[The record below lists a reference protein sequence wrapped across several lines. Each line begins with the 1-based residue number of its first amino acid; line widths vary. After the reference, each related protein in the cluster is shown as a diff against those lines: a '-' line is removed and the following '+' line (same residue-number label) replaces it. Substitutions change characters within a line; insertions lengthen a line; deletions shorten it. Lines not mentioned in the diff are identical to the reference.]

1 MDGTYRMNELLV
13 SGGRPLRGSVEIAGS
28 KNAGLAILSAVV
40 MCEGE
45 TVLHNVPRIS
55 DTHAKI
61 RLLEVFGAKCEWRGD
76 ALAIDCS
83 ELLNTTPDEEVVR
96 SIRTSF
102 FMLGPLLARLG
113 RLDMAAP
120 GGCKIGAR
128 PVDFHLRGLATLGA
142 DIRYEGGVYHARAN
156 KLVGGEIYF
165 DVPSAGATQHLMTT
179 AVYAEGATTIKN
191 AAQEPEVVAL
201 AGFLNRMGARIEGA
215 GTQTITIQGVKELSP
230 CEYTVPADRMQA
242 GTYMM
247 AGAITRGD
255 VTVAGVLPDDL
266 TPVVNKLREA
276 GAEVSEGN
284 DWVRVQ
290 APNGTRGIKVK
301 TMPHPGFPTDMQQ
314 PMAALLSVSEGTSVI
329 EETLYEGRFGHIP
342 ELNKMGAQI
351 RSEGKLAVIHGV
363 ERLHGARVEASD
375 LRAGAALIL
384 AGLAAD
390 GETSVRNMKYVDR
403 GYQDLEANLTALGGQ
418 VARFLEAPR

>member
-1 MDGTYRMNELLV
+1 MSELIL
-13 SGGRPLRGSVEIAGS
+13 SGGRPLRGTVEIAGS

-45 TVLHNVPRIS
+45 TILHNVPRVS
-55 DTHAKI
+55 DTETKI
-61 RLLEVFGAKCEWRGD
+61 RLLRAFGARVEWRGG
-76 ALAIDCS
+76 ALCIDCT
-83 ELLNTTPDEEVVR
+83 EILKNTPDEEVVR

-113 RLDMAAP
+113 HIEMAAP
-120 GGCKIGAR
+120 GGCQIGAR
-128 PVDFHLRGLATLGA
+128 PVDFHLKGLATLGA
-142 DIRYEGGVYHARAN
+142 DIRYEGGVYYAKAER
-156 KLVGGEIYF
+156 LTGGEIYF

-179 AVYAEGATTIKN
+179 AVYAAGSTTIKN

-201 AGFLNRMGARIEGA
+201 AGFLNRMGARIQGA
-215 GTQTITIQGVKELSP
+215 GTQTITIEGVQRLTP

-247 AGAITRGD
+247 AGAITHGD

-276 GAEVSEGN
+276 GAEVTEGN

-290 APNGTRGIKVK
+290 APHRLKGIRVK

-314 PMAALLSVSEGTSVI
+314 PMAALLSLAEGTSVI
-329 EETLYEGRFGHIP
+329 EETLYEGRFGHVR
-342 ELNKMGAQI
+342 ELARMGADVQ
-351 RSEGKLAVIHGV
+351 SEGRLTVMQGV
-363 ERLHGARVEASD
+363 DHLHGATVEATD

-384 AGLAAD
+384 AGLAAE
-390 GETSVRNMKYVDR
+390 GETTVRNMKFVDR
-403 GYQDLEANLTALGGQ
+403 GYQDLEANLTALG
-418 VARFLEAPR
+418 ARVHRLQEAPH

>member
-1 MDGTYRMNELLV
+1 MSELIV
-13 SGGRPLRGSVEIAGS
+13 SGGVALRGSVEIAGS
-28 KNAGLAILSAVV
+28 KNAGLAIMSAVV
-40 MCEGE
+40 MCAGE
-45 TVLHNVPRIS
+45 TILHNVPRVS
-55 DTHAKI
+55 DTETKI
-61 RLLEVFGAKCEWRGD
+61 RLLQAFGAKVEWRGA
-76 ALAIDCS
+76 ALAIDCT
-83 ELLNTTPDEEVVR
+83 ELLKTTPDEEVVR

-113 RLDMAAP
+113 HLDMAAP

-142 DIRYEGGVYHARAN
+142 DIRYEGGVYHAKADR
-156 KLVGGEIYF
+156 LVGGEIYF

-179 AVYAEGATTIKN
+179 AVYAEGCTTIKN

-201 AGFLNRMGARIEGA
+201 AGFLNRMGARIQGA
-215 GTQTITIQGVKELSP
+215 GTQTITIDGVKELAP

-242 GTYMM
+242 GTYMI

-255 VTVAGVLPDDL
+255 VTVKGVLPDDL

-276 GAEVSEGN
+276 GADVSEGN

-314 PMAALLSVSEGTSVI
+314 PMAALMSVSEGTSVI

-342 ELNKMGAQI
+342 ELNKMGADI
-351 RSEGKLAVIHGV
+351 RSEGKLAIIQGV
-363 ERLHGARVEASD
+363 ERLHGAPVEASD

-384 AGLAAD
+384 AGLAAE
-390 GETSVRNMKYVDR
+390 GETTVRNMKYVNR
-403 GYQDLEANLTALGGQ
+403 GYQDLEANLTALGGR
-418 VARFLEAPR
+418 VFRGVEAAR

>member
-1 MDGTYRMNELLV
+1 MRLATPN
-13 SGGRPLRGSVEIAGS
+13 S
-28 KNAGLAILSAVV
+28 AILSAVV

-45 TVLHNVPRIS
+45 TVLHNVPRVS
-55 DTHAKI
+55 DTDTKI
-61 RLLEVFGAKCEWRGD
+61 QLLRAFGAKVSWRGE
-76 ALAIDCS
+76 ALCIDCT
-83 ELLNTTPDEEVVR
+83 EILKTTPDEDVVR

-113 RLDMAAP
+113 HIDMAAP
-120 GGCKIGAR
+120 GGCQIGAR
-128 PVDFHLRGLATLGA
+128 PVDFHLKGLATLGA
-142 DIRYEGGVYHARAN
+142 EIRYEGGVYHAKADR
-156 KLVGGEIYF
+156 LVGGEIYF

-179 AVYAEGATTIKN
+179 AVYAEGSTTIKN

-201 AGFLNRMGARIEGA
+201 AGFLNRMGARIHGA
-215 GTQTITIQGVKELSP
+215 GTQTITIEGVKKLAP

-266 TPVVNKLREA
+266 TPVVNKLRET
-276 GAEVSEGN
+276 GAEVTEGN

-290 APNGTRGIKVK
+290 APTGLRGIRVK

-314 PMAALLSVSEGTSVI
+314 PIAALLSLAEGTSVI
-329 EETLYEGRFGHIP
+329 EETLYEGRFGHVR
-342 ELNKMGAQI
+342 ELGRMGADIQTQ
-351 RSEGKLAVIHGV
+351 GTVTVIHGV
-363 ERLHGARVEASD
+363 PSLRGATVEATD

-384 AGLAAD
+384 AGLAAE
-390 GETSVRNMKYVDR
+390 GETTVRNMKFVDR
-403 GYQDLEANLTALGGQ
+403 GYQDLEQNLTALGGRVQ
-418 VARFLEAPR
+418 RSNGAIR

>member
-1 MDGTYRMNELLV
+1 MKELVV
-13 SGGRPLRGSVEIAGS
+13 SGGRSLQGSVDIAGS

-40 MCEGE
+40 MCEGV
-45 TVLHNVPRIS
+45 TILHNVPRIS
-55 DTHAKI
+55 DTNAKI
-61 RLLEVFGAKCEWRGD
+61 RLLEAFGAKVEWRGE
-76 ALAIDCS
+76 ALAIDCTH
-83 ELLNTTPDEEVVR
+83 LLKTTPDEEAVR

-113 RLDMAAP
+113 HIDMAAP

-142 DIRYEGGVYHARAN
+142 DIRYEGGVYHAKADR
-156 KLVGGEIYF
+156 LVGGEIYF

-179 AVYAEGATTIKN
+179 AVYAEGLTTIKN

-215 GTQTITIQGVKELSP
+215 GTQTITVHGIKTLTP
-230 CEYTVPADRMQA
+230 CEYTIPADRMQA

-247 AGAITRGD
+247 AGAITHGD
-255 VTVAGVLPDDL
+255 VTVRGVLPDAL

-276 GAEVSEGN
+276 GAEVTEGH

-290 APNGTRGIKVK
+290 NPDGLHGIKVK

-314 PMAALLSVSEGTSVI
+314 PMAALMTLARGTSVI
-329 EETLYEGRFGHIP
+329 EETLYEGRFGHVP
-342 ELNKMGAQI
+342 ELNRMGADI
-351 RSEGKLAVIHGV
+351 HSEGRVTVVKGV
-363 ERLHGARVEASD
+363 DRLRGASVEASD

-384 AGLAAD
+384 AGLAAE
-390 GETSVRNMKYVDR
+390 GETTVRNMKYVDR
-403 GYQDLEANLTALGGQ
+403 GYQDLVKNLTALG
-418 VARFLEAPR
+418 ARAERVEDPR

>member
-1 MDGTYRMNELLV
+1 MSELIL
-13 SGGRPLRGSVEIAGS
+13 SGGRPLHGTVEIAGS

-45 TVLHNVPRIS
+45 TILHNVPRVS
-55 DTHAKI
+55 DTETKI
-61 RLLEVFGAKCEWRGD
+61 QLLRAFGARVEWRGA
-76 ALAIDCS
+76 ALAIDCTD
-83 ELLNTTPDEEVVR
+83 LLQTTPDPDVVR

-120 GGCKIGAR
+120 GGCQIGAR
-128 PVDFHLRGLATLGA
+128 PVDFHLKGLATLGA
-142 DIRYEGGVYHARAN
+142 DIRYEGGVYHARADR
-156 KLVGGEIYF
+156 LVGGEIYF

-179 AVYAEGATTIKN
+179 AVYAEGSTIIKN

-201 AGFLNRMGARIEGA
+201 AGFLNRMGARIGGA
-215 GTQTITIQGVKELSP
+215 GTGTITIEGIRRLTP

-276 GAEVSEGN
+276 GAEVREGN

-290 APNGTRGIKVK
+290 APQGVRGIRVK

-314 PMAALLSVSEGTSVI
+314 PLAALLSLADGTSTI
-329 EETLYEGRFGHIP
+329 EETLYEGRFGHVR
-342 ELNKMGAQI
+342 ELARLGADIQ
-351 RSEGKLAVIHGV
+351 SEGRLTVIHGV
-363 ERLHGARVEASD
+363 PSLHGATVEATD
-375 LRAGAALIL
+375 LRAGASLIL
-384 AGLAAD
+384 AGLAAE
-390 GETSVRNMKYVDR
+390 GETTVRNMKYVDR
-403 GYQDLEANLTALGGQ
+403 GYQNLEANLTALG
-418 VARFLEAPR
+418 ARVERRQEASL

>member
-1 MDGTYRMNELLV
+1 MSELIV
-13 SGGRPLRGSVEIAGS
+13 SGGTPLQGSVQISGS

-55 DTHAKI
+55 DTTTKI
-61 RLLEVFGAKCEWRGD
+61 KLLEAFGARVEWRGE
-76 ALAIDCS
+76 ALAIDCT
-83 ELLNTTPDEEVVR
+83 ELLKTTPDEDVVR

-113 RLDMAAP
+113 HIDMAAP

-128 PVDFHLRGLATLGA
+128 PVDFHLKGLATLGA
-142 DIRYEGGVYHARAN
+142 EIRYEAGVYHAKADR
-156 KLVGGEIYF
+156 LVGGEIYF

-179 AVYAEGATTIKN
+179 AVYAEGVTTIKN

-215 GTQTITIQGVKELSP
+215 GTQTITVQGVQTLKP

-255 VTVAGVLPDDL
+255 VTVTGVLPDDL

-276 GAEVSEGN
+276 GAEVVEGN

-290 APNGTRGIKVK
+290 APSGTHGIKVK

-314 PMAALLSVSEGTSVI
+314 PMAALLSLSSGTSVI

-342 ELNKMGAQI
+342 ELNRMGADI
-351 RSEGKLAVIHGV
+351 RSEGKLAIIHGV
-363 ERLHGARVEASD
+363 DHLHGAHVEASD
-375 LRAGAALIL
+375 LRAGAGLIL
-384 AGLAAD
+384 AGLAAE
-390 GETSVRNMKYVDR
+390 GETTVRNMKYVDR
-403 GYQDLEANLTALGGQ
+403 GYQNLEKNLTALGGR
-418 VARFLEAPR
+418 VHRLLEAPL

>member
-1 MDGTYRMNELLV
+1 MSELLV
-13 SGGRPLRGSVEIAGS
+13 SGGTPLQGSVAISGS
-28 KNAGLAILSAVV
+28 KNAGLAIMSAVV
-40 MCEGE
+40 MCAGE
-45 TVLHNVPRIS
+45 TILHNVPRIS
-55 DTHAKI
+55 DLYAKI
-61 RLLEVFGAKCEWRGD
+61 RLLEVFGAKVEWRGD

-83 ELLNTTPDEEVVR
+83 ELLKTTPDEEVVK

-113 RLDMAAP
+113 HIDMAAP

-142 DIRYEGGVYHARAN
+142 QIQYEGGVYHATAER
-156 KLVGGEIYF
+156 LTGGEIYF

-179 AVYAEGATTIKN
+179 AVYAEGSTTIEN

-215 GTQTITIQGVKELSP
+215 GTQTITITGVKELAP
-230 CEYTVPADRMQA
+230 CEYTIPADRMQA
-242 GTYMM
+242 GTYMI
-247 AGAITRGD
+247 AGAITKGD
-255 VTVAGVLPDDL
+255 VTVTGVLPKDL

-276 GAEVSEGN
+276 GAEVNEGN
-284 DWVRVQ
+284 DWVQVQ
-290 APNGTRGIKVK
+290 APNGTKGIKVK

-342 ELNKMGAQI
+342 ELNKMGADI
-351 RSEGKLAVIHGV
+351 RSEGKLAVIQGV
-363 ERLHGARVEASD
+363 ERLHGAPVEASD

-390 GETSVRNMKYVDR
+390 GETTVRNMKYVDR
-403 GYQDLEANLTALGGQ
+403 GYENLEENLTALGGK
-418 VARFLEAPR
+418 VYRSAEAPL

>member
-1 MDGTYRMNELLV
+1 MSELIL
-13 SGGRPLRGSVEIAGS
+13 SGGRPLHGTVEIAGS

-40 MCEGE
+40 MCAGE
-45 TVLHNVPRIS
+45 TILHNVPRVS
-55 DTHAKI
+55 DTETKI
-61 RLLEVFGAKCEWRGD
+61 QLLRAFGAKTEWRGP
-76 ALAIDCS
+76 ALAIDCTD
-83 ELLNTTPDEEVVR
+83 LLAATPDEDMVR

-113 RLDMAAP
+113 CIDMAAP
-120 GGCKIGAR
+120 GGCQIGAR
-128 PVDFHLRGLATLGA
+128 PVDFHLKGLATLGA
-142 DIRYEGGVYHARAN
+142 EIRYESGVYHARADR
-156 KLVGGEIYF
+156 LVGGEIYF

-179 AVYAEGATTIKN
+179 AVYAEGTTTIKN

-215 GTQTITIQGVKELSP
+215 GTQTITIEGVQRLTP
-230 CEYTVPADRMQA
+230 CEYRVPADRMQA

-276 GAEVSEGN
+276 GAEVTEGN

-290 APNGTRGIKVK
+290 APNGVRGIRVK

-314 PMAALLSVSEGTSVI
+314 PLAALLSLAEGTSTI
-329 EETLYEGRFGHIP
+329 EETLYEGRFGHVR
-342 ELNKMGAQI
+342 ELARLGADIQ
-351 RSEGKLAVIHGV
+351 SEGRLTVIHGV
-363 ERLHGARVEASD
+363 PSLKGATVEATD
-375 LRAGAALIL
+375 LRAGASLIL
-384 AGLAAD
+384 AGLAAE
-390 GETSVRNMKYVDR
+390 GETTVRNMKFVDR
-403 GYQDLEANLTALGGQ
+403 GYQSFEANLSALGGR
-418 VARFLEAPR
+418 VKRLREAPL

>member
-1 MDGTYRMNELLV
+1 MSELVL
-13 SGGRPLRGSVEIAGS
+13 SGGTPLRGSVAIAGS
-28 KNAGLAILSAVV
+28 KNAGLAIMSAVV

-45 TVLHNVPRIS
+45 TILHNVPRIS
-55 DTHAKI
+55 DLHAKI
-61 RLLEVFGAKCEWRGD
+61 RLLEVFGAKVEWRGD
-76 ALAIDCS
+76 ALAIDCT
-83 ELLNTTPDEEVVR
+83 ELMRTTPDEEVVR

-102 FMLGPLLARLG
+102 FMLGPLLARLKK
-113 RLDMAAP
+113 LDMAAP

-142 DIRYEGGVYHARAN
+142 QISYEGGVYHATAD

-179 AVYAEGATTIKN
+179 AVYAEGVTTIKN

-215 GTQTITIQGVKELSP
+215 GTQTITVQGVKTLTP
-230 CEYTVPADRMQA
+230 CEYTIPADRMQA

-255 VTVAGVLPDDL
+255 VTVTGVLPDDL

-276 GAEVSEGN
+276 GAEVIEGN

-290 APNGTRGIKVK
+290 APNGMKGIKVK

-314 PMAALLSVSEGTSVI
+314 PMAALLSLAEGTSVI

-342 ELNKMGAQI
+342 ELNRMGADI
-351 RSEGKLAVIHGV
+351 RSEGRISVIQGV
-363 ERLHGARVEASD
+363 EKLRGAPVEASD

-384 AGLAAD
+384 AGLASE
-390 GETSVRNMKYVDR
+390 GETTVRNMKYVDR
-403 GYQDLEANLTALGGQ
+403 GYQDLEANLTALGGK
-418 VARFLEAPR
+418 VSRFLEATH

>member
-1 MDGTYRMNELLV
+1 MSELVL
-13 SGGRPLRGSVEIAGS
+13 SGGTPLRGSVAIAGS
-28 KNAGLAILSAVV
+28 KNAGLAIMSAVV

-45 TVLHNVPRIS
+45 TILHNVPRIS
-55 DTHAKI
+55 DLHAKI
-61 RLLEVFGAKCEWRGD
+61 RLLEVFGAKVEWRGD
-76 ALAIDCS
+76 ALAIDCT
-83 ELLNTTPDEEVVR
+83 ELMRTTPDEEVVR

-102 FMLGPLLARLG
+102 FMLGPLLARLKK
-113 RLDMAAP
+113 LDMAAP

-142 DIRYEGGVYHARAN
+142 QISYEGGVYHATAD

-179 AVYAEGATTIKN
+179 AVYAEGITTIKN

-215 GTQTITIQGVKELSP
+215 GTQTITVQGVKTLTP
-230 CEYTVPADRMQA
+230 CEYTIPADRMQA

-255 VTVAGVLPDDL
+255 VTVTGVLPDDL

-276 GAEVSEGN
+276 GADVLEGN

-290 APNGTRGIKVK
+290 APNGMKGIKVK

-314 PMAALLSVSEGTSVI
+314 PMAALLSLAEGTSVI

-342 ELNKMGAQI
+342 ELNRMGADI
-351 RSEGKLAVIHGV
+351 RSEGRISVIQGV
-363 ERLHGARVEASD
+363 EKLRGAPVEASD

-384 AGLAAD
+384 AGLAAE
-390 GETSVRNMKYVDR
+390 GETTVRNMKYVDR
-403 GYQDLEANLTALGGQ
+403 GYQDLEANLTALGGK
-418 VARFLEAPR
+418 VSRFLEATL

>member
-1 MDGTYRMNELLV
+1 MSELVL
-13 SGGRPLRGSVEIAGS
+13 SGGTPLRGSVAIAGS
-28 KNAGLAILSAVV
+28 KNAGLAIMSAVV

-45 TVLHNVPRIS
+45 TILHNVPRIS
-55 DTHAKI
+55 DLHAKI
-61 RLLEVFGAKCEWRGD
+61 RLLEVFGAKVEWRGD
-76 ALAIDCS
+76 ALAIDCT
-83 ELLNTTPDEEVVR
+83 ELMRTTPDEEVVR

-102 FMLGPLLARLG
+102 FMLGPLLARLKK
-113 RLDMAAP
+113 LDMAAP

-142 DIRYEGGVYHARAN
+142 QISYEGGVYHATAD

-179 AVYAEGATTIKN
+179 AVYAEGVTTIKN

-215 GTQTITIQGVKELSP
+215 GTQTITVQGVKTLTP
-230 CEYTVPADRMQA
+230 CEYTIPADRMQA

-255 VTVAGVLPDDL
+255 VTVTGVLPDDL

-276 GAEVSEGN
+276 GADVLEGN

-290 APNGTRGIKVK
+290 APNGMKGIKVK

-314 PMAALLSVSEGTSVI
+314 PMAALLSLAEGTSVI

-342 ELNKMGAQI
+342 ELNRMGADI
-351 RSEGKLAVIHGV
+351 RSEGRISVIQGV
-363 ERLHGARVEASD
+363 EKLRGAPVEASD

-384 AGLAAD
+384 AGLAAE
-390 GETSVRNMKYVDR
+390 GETTVRNMKYVDR
-403 GYQDLEANLTALGGQ
+403 GYQDLEANLTALGGK
-418 VARFLEAPR
+418 VSRFLEATL

>member
-1 MDGTYRMNELLV
+1 MSELVLTGGTPLV
-13 SGGRPLRGSVEIAGS
+13 GSVAISGS
-28 KNAGLAILSAVV
+28 KNAGLAIMSAVV

-45 TVLHNVPRIS
+45 TILHNVPRIS
-55 DTHAKI
+55 DLHAKI
-61 RLLEVFGAKCEWRGD
+61 RLLEVFGAKVEWRGD

-83 ELLNTTPDEEVVR
+83 QLMRTTPDEDVVR

-102 FMLGPLLARLG
+102 FMLGPLLARLKK
-113 RLDMAAP
+113 LDMAAP

-142 DIRYEGGVYHARAN
+142 QIHYEGGVYHATADR
-156 KLVGGEIYF
+156 LVGGEIYF

-179 AVYAEGATTIKN
+179 AVYAEGVTTIKN

-215 GTQTITIQGVKELSP
+215 GTQTITVQGVKELTP
-230 CEYTVPADRMQA
+230 CEYTIPADRMQA

-255 VTVAGVLPDDL
+255 VTVTGVLPDDL

-276 GAEVSEGN
+276 GAEVNEGN

-290 APNGTRGIKVK
+290 APSGCKGIKVK

-314 PMAALLSVSEGTSVI
+314 PMAALLSLAEGTSVI

-342 ELNKMGAQI
+342 ELNRMGADI
-351 RSEGKLAVIHGV
+351 RSEGRISVIQGV
-363 ERLHGARVEASD
+363 EKLRGATVEASD

-384 AGLAAD
+384 AGLAAE
-390 GETSVRNMKYVDR
+390 GETTVRNMKYVDR
-403 GYQDLEANLTALGGQ
+403 GYQDIEANLTALGGK
-418 VARFLEAPR
+418 VSRSLEATL